1 MEPYNYA
8 SQLGLDGP
16 NVGDSYLKG
25 LTIASGLQDRKIEQE
40 AAQAKLAAEQAKQEQ
55 AIAQQKLLNDFSN
68 NPNPTAEDYAK
79 ITRAMPQLSEGFKR
93 SWDIL
98 QPAQR
103 DAHWNE
109 TVGVYA
115 ATLNNK
121 PEAAAKILNDKA
133 DALENSGDTAKA
145 EQVRK
150 MAELAIEDPEYAK
163 KSAYLSLYSFD
174 PEKAQKLAQSLDSQ
188 AAAAATLP
196 GQIADSTTKQVQA
209 KYADSQAL
217 QELEKTGWDIKKLQS
232 DIVSQKEANRI
243 AAMNAAYNREGNDLK
258 RQELRARL
266 DDAQRERDDKI
277 RGKVADVKA
286 GAANI
291 DNMLNTI
298 ERIKVNPRL
307 NAVVGA
313 IEGRLPAFLDDDS
326 ADAVALIE
334 TLGSQAFLSQI
345 PNIKGMGALSNAE
358 GEKLQSAFQNLSR
371 KQSETQF
378 KKTLEEATRLLIK
391 GRGTLQDR
399 YGVPLGAPD
408 TPAAQKS
415 AAPATTAPRSIV
427 VDY

>member
-1 MEPYNYA
+1 MEPFNYA
-8 SQLGLDGP
+8 AQLAAPG
-16 NVGDSYLKG
+16 VVDSYLGG
-25 LTIASGLQDRKIEQE
+25 LAIGSGLQDRRIEQQ
-40 AAQAKLAAEQAKQEQ
+40 AAQAKLQAAQAAQEQ
-55 AIAQQKLLNDFSN
+55 AARQQQMLADFSN

-150 MAELAIEDPEYAK
+150 MAELAIDDPEYAK

-209 KYADSQAL
+209 KYADSQATMD
-217 QELEKTGWDIKKLQS
+217 LEKAGWDIKKVQA

-243 AAMNAAYNREGNDLK
+243 AAMNAAVNREGNQLK
-258 RQELRARL
+258 RQELQLKL
-266 DDAQRERDDKI
+266 DDAKRERDDKI
-277 RGKVADVKA
+277 RGKVAEATA
-286 GAANI
+286 GANTI
-291 DNMLNTI
+291 DNMLGTVD
-298 ERIKVNPRL
+298 RILSNKSL
-307 NAVVGA
+307 DSVVGSLQ
-313 IEGRLPAFLDDDS
+313 GRVDAYLNDDA
-326 ADAVALIE
+326 ADAIAQIE
-334 TLGSQAFLSQI
+334 TLGSQVFLSQI
-345 PNIKGMGALSNAE
+345 PTMKGTGSLTEKE
-358 GEKLQSAFQNLSR
+358 GDKLQSSLQNLGR
-371 KQSETQF
+371 VQSEAQF
-378 KKTLEEATRLLIK
+378 RENLENVKKLGMKARKGIEAK
-391 GRGTLQDR
+391 
-399 YGVPLGAPD
+399 YGMPLGSPDNPYAPKPSSK
-408 TPAAQKS
+408 TGANQQP
-415 AAPATTAPRSIV
+415 IV
-427 VDY
+427 VDF